1 MHLPGASLGAE
12 VGIERSALD
21 PWQLLD
27 ELPRIVI
34 VVDVPSGRIEYANR
48 HACALSPIPLVG
60 AKLIDI
66 APFTPME
73 LYRKALVEGA
83 AEAESVQYAP
93 EGMPPRFYEVSIR
106 ALDSRRVIS
115 SGVDITDRVRLSK
128 ELLDRERELE
138 KTLQLRADF
147 IGMASHE
154 LRTPLTAI
162 LLHCARLKG
171 GFKPEQVAL
180 SVNRMERCA
189 HSINTLISN
198 LLDVSRIQHGDI
210 KLEPEPINLYDLVT
224 DLENRLR
231 ELAEQAQCQIQVDCD
246 GNAIIGNWDRACL
259 ETVIMNLLT
268 NAFKYG
274 RGKPVVIQLAK
285 VQDKALVTIKD
296 QGVGIA
302 LEDQHRIFEQFQ
314 RAGTKRFA
322 PGLGLGLWI
331 VQRILSTMGGH
342 IDVDSQPQ
350 QGAAFT
356 VALPLVGGVGGIG
369 R

>member
-1 MHLPGASLGAE
+1 MHLPGATQGAE
-12 VGIERSALD
+12 VGIKQSALD

-27 ELPRIVI
+27 ELPRVVV

-48 HACALSPIPLVG
+48 HACALSPVPLVG
-60 AKLIDI
+60 ALLTDI
-66 APFTPME
+66 APFMPMH
-73 LYRKALVEGA
+73 LYRKALVEGS

-93 EGMPPRFYEVSIR
+93 EGMPPRFYEVSMR
-106 ALDSRRVIS
+106 AISNRSVIS
-115 SGVDITDRVRLSK
+115 SGVDITERVRLSK
-128 ELLDRERELE
+128 ELEARERELE
-138 KTLQLRADF
+138 KTIQLRDDF

-171 GFKPEQVAL
+171 GFKPEMVAL
-180 SVNRMERCA
+180 SVSRMERCA
-189 HSINTLISN
+189 HSINSLISN
-198 LLDVSRIQHGDI
+198 LLDVSKIQHGDI
-210 KLEPEPINLYDLVT
+210 KLDPEPINLYELVS

-231 ELAEQAQCQIQVDCD
+231 ELSEQADCQVQVDCE
-246 GNAIIGNWDRACL
+246 GNPIIGNWDRACL

-285 VQDKALVTIKD
+285 VHDKAFVTIKD

-302 LEDQHRIFEQFQ
+302 PEDQHRIFEQFQ

-342 IDVDSQPQ
+342 IEVDSQPQ

-356 VALPLVGGVGGIG
+356 VALPLVGG
-369 R
+369 